1 MLQAGTRPMTSVQ
14 YVPQL
19 QRDAARTG
27 TNPRPACVLYQH
39 HTQAPH
45 AGCDPAPRAYHC
57 RKPSR
62 QGNVRQTHIV
72 NDAPIMFGPFQLLPA
87 QRRLLRD
94 GAPLRLGGHALDILI
109 MLVEHA
115 GEIVGKDELIA
126 HSWPNASADDTTLR
140 VHVATLRRALGD
152 DGSDP
157 RYITS
162 IPGRGYSFTAA
173 VDRGTRRTIE
183 TPRSPATPGSNLP
196 ALLSPVIGRSDVIAL
211 LVDQLSQ
218 HRLLTIL
225 GPGGIGKT
233 TVAIAVAERA
243 STAFPDGVRFVDL
256 APVSDP
262 ALLPNSVAAALGFA
276 LPAAEPVAALA
287 ERLRD
292 KHALIVLDNC
302 EHVINAAAVL
312 AEMVLRVAPGVF
324 ILATSREPMRADG
337 EWLHRLASLEWP
349 PQAFGISAADA
360 MAFSAVQLFHH
371 RVQAT
376 VEEFR
381 IDDDNLAAVLTI
393 CRLLEGVPLALE
405 LAAVRVE
412 ALGVEGVAARLDDRF
427 TLLSK
432 GRRTALPRQQTL
444 RATLDWSYELL
455 PPAEKTILNRLSVFR
470 GSFTLEAAAA
480 VAGMDGSLFEDVC
493 SAVANLVAKS
503 LVVSD
508 RTGSTT
514 RYRLLDTTRAYAREK
529 LQQSQEADQLPRRHA
544 AYFLVLFQ
552 QAQAEWETR
561 PAPDWTTDYASHLDN
576 LRAAIDWAYAPH
588 GDVAMALALTA
599 MAVPLWV
606 QMSLV
611 DECYRRVTAALA
623 RTEAMAAPDPMLQ
636 MKLLSALG
644 GSLLYVKGPTAETEA
659 AWTKALAVAE
669 IAGDSE
675 YQMRALWGLWV
686 HHMNRNEFGTGLLL
700 ARRFQEHAQRRGAA
714 EDILIGTRM
723 IGTSL
728 HYRGDQAE
736 ARHHIEK
743 MLAEYVEPPR
753 RPPATRF
760 RLDQKV
766 VARVALARILWIQG
780 YPDQAWQMAQDTV
793 DDARALHQPVT
804 FCFALAESGCPVALF
819 AGDIAAAGQYVS
831 VLLETSNLHAL
842 PIWQSWG
849 HRFKGAL
856 SIRQGAAPAGI
867 ALLRDSLDQPPEASF
882 QPRFT
887 WFLGQLAIGLA
898 RLGDLPQAGQ
908 VVEEALAR
916 SERNE
921 DRWCIAELLRIK
933 GDLLVQ
939 HDADCTAAGDC
950 YRQALAC
957 ARRQGALSWEL
968 RAAMSLV
975 RLHGNRDGSARAELA
990 AIYRRFTEG
999 FDTADLQEAR
1009 QLLDTAP

>member
-1 MLQAGTRPMTSVQ
+1 M
-14 YVPQL
+14 
-19 QRDAARTG
+19 
-27 TNPRPACVLYQH
+27 
-39 HTQAPH
+39 
-45 AGCDPAPRAYHC
+45 
-57 RKPSR
+57 
-62 QGNVRQTHIV
+62 

-87 QRRLLRD
+87 ERRLLRD

-109 MLVEHA
+109 MLVAHA
-115 GEIVGKDELIA
+115 GKTVSKDELIA

-140 VHVATLRRALGD
+140 VHIATLRRALGD
-152 DGSDP
+152 DGADA

-173 VDRGTRRTIE
+173 VDRGTRGIIE
-183 TPRSPATPGSNLP
+183 TPPQPPATPDSNLP
-196 ALLSPVIGRSDVIAL
+196 ALLSPVIGRGDVIAM

-243 STAFPDGVRFVDL
+243 SAAFPDGIRFVDL
-256 APVSDP
+256 APLSDP

-276 LPAAEPVAALA
+276 LPAAEPVTALG

-292 KHALIVLDNC
+292 KHALLVLDNC

-312 AEMVLRVAPGVF
+312 AETVLRVAPAVF

-349 PQAFGISAADA
+349 PQSRGISVADA
-360 MAFSAVQLFHH
+360 MAFSAVQLFYQ
-371 RVQAT
+371 RVLAS
-376 VEEFR
+376 VDGFR
-381 IDDDNLAAVLTI
+381 IDESNLAAVLTI

-455 PPAEKTILNRLSVFR
+455 PPAEKIILHRLSVFR
-470 GSFTLEAAAA
+470 GSFTLDAAAA
-480 VAGMDGSLFEDVC
+480 IAGMDRSMFDDVC
-493 SAVANLVAKS
+493 AAVASLVAKS
-503 LVVSD
+503 LIVSD
-508 RTGSTT
+508 RTGNGT
-514 RYRLLDTTRAYAREK
+514 RYRLLDTTRAYAQEK
-529 LQQSQEADQLPRRHA
+529 LQQSREAEQLPRRHA
-544 AYFLVLFQ
+544 AYFLELFR

-561 PAPDWTTDYASHLDN
+561 PAPDWTADYASHLDN

-588 GDVAMALALTA
+588 GDAAMAVALTA

-623 RTEAMAAPDPMLQ
+623 RTEAMAAPDLLLQ
-636 MKLLSALG
+636 MKLLAALG
-644 GSLLYVKGPTAETEA
+644 GSLLYVIGPTEETEA
-659 AWTKALAVAE
+659 VWTRTLALAE
-669 IAGDSE
+669 SRDDSE

-686 HHMNRNEFGTGLLL
+686 HHMNRGEFGTGLSQ
-700 ARRFQEHAQRRGAA
+700 ARRFLGLAQRQGAA
-714 EDILIGTRM
+714 EDVSIGTRM

-743 MLAEYVEPPR
+743 MLADYVEPPR

-760 RLDQKV
+760 GFDQQV

-780 YPDQAWQMAQDTV
+780 YPDQAWQMAQATV

-804 FCFALAESGCPVALF
+804 FCFALAECGCPVATF
-819 AGDIAAAGQYVS
+819 VGDSATLDRYVS
-831 VLLETSNLHAL
+831 VLLERSGLHAL

-856 SIRQGAAPAGI
+856 LIRQGATSSGV
-867 ALLRDSLDQPPEASF
+867 ALLRHSLDQPPEASF
-882 QPRFT
+882 QPRFA
-887 WFLGQLAIGLA
+887 WFLGCLAIGLA
-898 RLGDLPQAGQ
+898 RLGDLPQARRIMA
-908 VVEEALAR
+908 EALAR

-921 DRWCIAELLRIK
+921 DRWCLAELLRIN
-933 GDLLVQ
+933 GDLLAQ
-939 HDADCTAAGDC
+939 DSTDAAAAGDC

-968 RAAMSLV
+968 RAAISLV
-975 RLHGNRDGSARAELA
+975 RLHGNRDRPARAELA

-1009 QLLDTAP
+1009 RLLDAPP